1 VIPELAW
8 AFATGLAGSLHCL
21 GMCGPLVIAYSLHL
35 KPEGSVISGAT
46 SARPWPERIAHHLWF
61 HLGRIAAYCLL
72 GVLAAGLIHLGDIHG
87 SLKGL
92 RTGATL
98 AGGVLM
104 VLLGLALLKAVPF
117 RFTSPASSGENSTA
131 LSRIMATLLASPGS
145 RSRIMLGFFA
155 GFLPC
160 MFSWAMI
167 VKAATTGNP
176 WTGFLLMTLFG
187 LGTLPALF
195 FTGFA
200 ASAFSFRVRLA
211 GERTGA
217 ISVIV
222 MGLILLFKGTAHL
235 V

>member
-1 VIPELAW
+1 MIPDLVW

-35 KPEGSVISGAT
+35 KPGGGPIS
-46 SARPWPERIAHHLWF
+46 WQERTAHHLWF
-61 HLGRIAAYCLL
+61 HLGRIAAYCLV
-72 GVLAAGLIHLGDIHG
+72 GALAAGLIHLGDIHG

-98 AGGVLM
+98 AGGVAM
-104 VLLGLALLKAVPF
+104 VLFGLSLLKAAPF
-117 RFTSPASSGENSTA
+117 RFATDTSPSDRGTLLNR
-131 LSRIMATLLASPGS
+131 LMARLLASPDS
-145 RSRIMLGFFA
+145 RSRIVLGFFA

-176 WTGFLLMTLFG
+176 WTGFLVMALFG

-200 ASAFSFRVRLA
+200 ASAFSFRMRLA
-211 GERTGA
+211 GVRTGA
-217 ISVIV
+217 VSVMA
-222 MGLILLFKGTAHL
+222 MGLILLFKGTVHL